1 MINEQK
7 INALYKK
14 IFIFFIAISLVV
26 FLDIF
31 SSFYFQDL
39 TTNRLRESSYGFTN
53 AITFDNNLEQSVEF
67 KKYCEANK
75 DKCKNIVFSPMKS
88 SPYYSYYYEM
98 QLPSFLGGKCYAE
111 FDFHN
116 DGRVYDNN
124 WKVSYGFG
132 ENPKQF
138 ICYGMLDGGNY
149 PGYPLFIPMIFV
161 LFLIVYLIGK
171 ALKINALVL
180 IGKYA
185 LIVQLVLVISVILF
199 VIYLFSGSFY
209 GIGA

>member
-1 MINEQK
+1 M
-7 INALYKK
+7 
-14 IFIFFIAISLVV
+14 
-26 FLDIF
+26 
-31 SSFYFQDL
+31 
-39 TTNRLRESSYGFTN
+39 TNRLEESSYGFTN
-53 AITFDNNLEQSVEF
+53 RITFDNNLEQSVEF

-88 SPYYSYYYEM
+88 FPYYNYYYEM

-111 FDFHN
+111 FDFRN
-116 DGRVYDNN
+116 EGRVYDNN

-138 ICYGMLDGGNY
+138 ICYGMLDGGGY
-149 PGYPLFIPMIFV
+149 PGYPLFVPMIFI
-161 LFLIVYLIGK
+161 LFFIVYLIGK
-171 ALKINALVL
+171 ILKINTLVL

-185 LIVQLVLVISVILF
+185 LISQSILVISVTLF
-199 VIYLFSGSFY
+199 IIVLFSSNFY